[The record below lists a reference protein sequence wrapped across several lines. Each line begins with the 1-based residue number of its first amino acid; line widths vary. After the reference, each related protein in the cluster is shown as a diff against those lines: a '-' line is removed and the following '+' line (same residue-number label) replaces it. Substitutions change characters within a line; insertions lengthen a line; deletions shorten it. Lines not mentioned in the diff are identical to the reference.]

1 MSKYFS
7 LSVQFSFLAL
17 FLLSFAS
24 VSAQFNVVPFSKGQI
39 APETDGVFYF
49 LPRNT
54 VVVEIEVIKT
64 ETFKGP
70 YADYAGKYLGLT
82 KVNNEN
88 STKYSLGQ
96 VNTRLQAEPDP
107 AQLYFISL
115 DPKAA
120 KGKSLSISL
129 TNHGI
134 ISGFAM
140 KNLAGDES
148 PRLHTEKG
156 NYGTLLFKD
165 LYQPS
170 LTEKIDTII
179 RKISIDTTT
188 IEERIVKRS
197 ITEKSADQTAKEIAD
212 AIRKIDEN
220 IFNLTTGYQEVNYSK
235 ESLQFMISELR
246 KTQNEYLALFI
257 GKQRVSSVVHTFY
270 ITPQGSDEL
279 LESLC
284 KFSTASGILPKN
296 AGTGENINLT
306 LSKIEDNSA
315 LTTFVKQREQPQK
328 KSRGLYYRIPQQVKV
343 NVSAGVNILL
353 QKNELIP
360 QFGEVTY
367 LPAGNFDHVVFSP
380 TTGSVLSIS
389 IK

>member
-1 MSKYFS
+1 MSKYSFTFS
-7 LSVQFSFLAL
+7 QIILFVWFLFSFVN
-17 FLLSFAS
+17 
-24 VSAQFNVVPFSKGQI
+24 VSAQFRVVPFAKGQI

-54 VVVEIEVIKT
+54 VIVEIEVIKT

-70 YADYAGKYLGLT
+70 YSDFAGKYLGLT
-82 KVNNEN
+82 KVINEN
-88 STKYSLGQ
+88 STKYNLGQ
-96 VNTRLQAEPDP
+96 VNVRLQAEPDP
-107 AQLYFISL
+107 SHLYFVAL
-115 DPKAA
+115 DPKSA

-140 KNLAGDES
+140 KSLDDHEKS
-148 PRLHTEKG
+148 MLHVEKDQS
-156 NYGTLLFKD
+156 NSQIFKE

-235 ESLQFMISELR
+235 ESLQFMIYQLR
-246 KTQNEYLALFI
+246 KAQNEYLALFI

-270 ITPQGSDEL
+270 VTPQGNNEL

-284 KFSTASGILPKN
+284 KFSPASGILPKN

-306 LSKIEDNSA
+306 LSKIEENSS
-315 LTTFVKQREQPQK
+315 LTTFVKQREQPEK

-343 NVSAGVNILL
+343 TVVAGANVLL
-353 QKNELIP
+353 QRNELIP

-367 LPAGNFDHVVFSP
+367 LPAGNFDQAEFNP
-380 TTGSVLSIS
+380 TTGSLISIS